1 MTDLKY
7 EPVLP
12 ATREELGV
20 LLKSDSPETVA
31 NALYAATKY
40 VADWEWVQDECLK
53 ALTSSEVRVRW
64 AAATCLGDL
73 AFLRRPLNLNLVVP
87 ALEAAS
93 KDPEIADPAAFSL
106 SMVKQF
112 VGVGESHSS

>member
-7 EPVLP
+7 EPIFP
-12 ATREELGV
+12 ATRKELEV

-31 NALYAATKY
+31 SALYSATMY
-40 VADWEWVQDECLK
+40 EEDWNWVQDQCLK

-73 AFLRRPLNLNLVVP
+73 AFLRRPLNVEAVVP
-87 ALEAAS
+87 ALEAAT
-93 KDPEIADPAAFSL
+93 KDAAIAEPASFSL
-106 SMVKQF
+106 SMVRQF
-112 VGVGESHSS
+112 LMGE